1 MRKYSQVFLKNRE
14 IAQDIV
20 REFETLAPKNKKI
33 VEIGP
38 GKGILTEFLF
48 NDYRDNYTGIE
59 IDPCMVDI
67 IKSRFNGIKIINRDF
82 LESDIDDDIS
92 YFTGNLPYH
101 ISTAIIE
108 KLLSNKN
115 FESGVFML
123 QREVSRKITASEK
136 SSDYGYISAL
146 VNLAADTEYLFDV
159 SRNNFYP
166 VPAVDSGV
174 ISIKIKKNR
183 ITADEFKKY
192 KKFISAA
199 FMHKRKTLVNSIS
212 LSRNI
217 KKEEILDIIKK
228 ENINENVRAEELSP
242 QILYRLS
249 TIINI

>member
-1 MRKYSQVFLKNRE
+1 MRKYSQVFLKNKE

-20 REFETLAPKNKKI
+20 REFEIFAPKNKKI
-33 VEIGP
+33 IEIGP
-38 GKGILTEFLF
+38 GKGVLTEFLF
-48 NDYRDNYTGIE
+48 NDYGDNYTGIE

-67 IKSRFNGIKIINRDF
+67 IKNRFNGIKIINKDF
-82 LESDIDDDIS
+82 LEADIDYDIS
-92 YFTGNLPYH
+92 YFIGNLPYH

-108 KLLSNKN
+108 KLLSYTH
-115 FESGVFML
+115 FDSGVFML

-136 SSDYGYISAL
+136 KSDYGYISAL
-146 VNLAADTEYLFDV
+146 VNLVADTEYLFDV
-159 SRNNFYP
+159 SKNNFYP

-174 ISIKIKKNR
+174 ISVRLKKNR
-183 ITADEFKKY
+183 ITADEFEKY

-212 LSRNI
+212 LSKNV
-217 KKEEILDIIKK
+217 KKEEVFDILKK
-228 ENINENVRAEELSP
+228 ENIKENVRAEALSP